1 MAASHNRKGSFDPM
15 KHETTTHN
23 QTDEAQILALFEDLL
38 GDWGRGDG
46 EAYGSR
52 FTEHAD
58 YVAFDGTRT
67 RGRRE
72 IATSHQQLFD
82 KWLKGT
88 RLTGR
93 VLSIKFPSP
102 DVAIVHAT
110 GGTVMRGKTKP
121 SPERDSI
128 QTLVAVR
135 EGTVWRFAAFH
146 NSRVRP
152 IGNDP
157 ATFLIWALTDR
168 LWRIF
173 VPGKKG
179 A

>member
-1 MAASHNRKGSFDPM
+1 MTDK
-15 KHETTTHN
+15 TTRTIGARN
-23 QTDEAQILALFEDLL
+23 PDELAIRELFGLL
-38 GDWGRGDG
+38 LDDWGRGDG

-52 FTEHAD
+52 FTEDAE

-72 IATSHQQLFD
+72 IADSHQQLFD
-82 KWLKGT
+82 KFLKNT

-102 DVAIVHAT
+102 DVALVHAT
-110 GGTVMRGKTKP
+110 GGTIMRGKRRP

-135 EGTVWRFAAFH
+135 EGTEWRFAAFH

-152 IGNDP
+152 IGSN
-157 ATFLIWALTDR
+157 AAAFLLWAVTDR

-173 VPGKKG
+173 APGKEG

>member
-1 MAASHNRKGSFDPM
+1 M
-15 KHETTTHN
+15 
-23 QTDEAQILALFEDLL
+23 TDKTIRTIGARNPDEVAIRELFGLL
-38 GDWGRGDG
+38 LDDWGRGDG

-52 FTEHAD
+52 FTEDAE

-72 IATSHQQLFD
+72 IAASHQQLFD
-82 KWLKGT
+82 KFLKGT

-93 VLSIKFPSP
+93 VLSMKFVRP
-102 DVAIVHAT
+102 DVALIHAT
-110 GGTVMRGKTKP
+110 GGTVMRDKTKP

-135 EGTVWRFAAFH
+135 EGAEWRFAAFH

-152 IGNDP
+152 IGSSA
-157 ATFLIWALTDR
+157 ATFLLWAFTDR

-173 VPGKKG
+173 APGKEG

>member
-1 MAASHNRKGSFDPM
+1 MTDK
-15 KHETTTHN
+15 TTRTIGARN
-23 QTDEAQILALFEDLL
+23 PDEVAIRELFGLL
-38 GDWGRGDG
+38 LDDWGRGDG

-52 FTEHAD
+52 FTEDAE

-72 IATSHQQLFD
+72 IAASHQQLFD
-82 KWLKGT
+82 KFLKGT

-93 VLSIKFPSP
+93 VLSMKFVRP
-102 DVAIVHAT
+102 DVALIHAT
-110 GGTVMRGKTKP
+110 GGTVMRDKTKP

-135 EGTVWRFAAFH
+135 EGAEWRFAAFH

-152 IGNDP
+152 IGSNA
-157 ATFLIWALTDR
+157 ATFLLWAFTDR

-173 VPGKKG
+173 APGKEG

>member
-1 MAASHNRKGSFDPM
+1 MYR
-15 KHETTTHN
+15 ETTTHY
-23 QTDEAQILALFEDLL
+23 QTDEAKIRTLFDDLL
-38 GDWGRGDG
+38 ADWGRGDG

-52 FTEHAD
+52 FTEDAD

-67 RGRRE
+67 RGREE
-72 IATSHQQLFD
+72 ISASHQQLFD
-82 KWLKGT
+82 RFLKGT

-93 VLSIKFPSP
+93 ILSVTFLNS
-102 DVAIVHAT
+102 DVALVHAT
-110 GGTVMRGKTKP
+110 GRTIMHGKSRP

-135 EGTVWRFAAFH
+135 EGAEWRFAAFH

-152 IGNDP
+152 IGRSA
-157 ATFLIWALTDR
+157 ATFLIWALTDK

-173 VPGKKG
+173 ASGNESS
-179 A
+179 

>member
-1 MAASHNRKGSFDPM
+1 M
-15 KHETTTHN
+15 KRETTTHY
-23 QTDEAQILALFEDLL
+23 QTEEAKILALFEDLL

-52 FTEHAD
+52 FTEDAD

-67 RGRRE
+67 RGRDE
-72 IATSHQQLFD
+72 IAASHQELFD

-88 RLTGR
+88 QLTGR
-93 VLSIKFPSP
+93 VLSVKFLISN
-102 DVAIVHAT
+102 VALVHAT

-135 EGTVWRFAAFH
+135 EGTGWRFAAFH
-146 NSRVRP
+146 NTRVRP
-152 IGNDP
+152 IGRSA
-157 ATFLIWALTDR
+157 ATFLIWAITDR
-168 LWRIF
+168 LWRLF
-173 VPGKKG
+173 APGKKG